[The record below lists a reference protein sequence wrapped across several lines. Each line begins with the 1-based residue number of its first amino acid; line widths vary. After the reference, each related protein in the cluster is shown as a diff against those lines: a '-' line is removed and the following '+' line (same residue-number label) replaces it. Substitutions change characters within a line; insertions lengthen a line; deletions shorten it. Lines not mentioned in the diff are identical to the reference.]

1 MPEVLRIVGF
11 VFFFYANEG
20 NEPMHIHVRK
30 AGGFAKFWLLPIELD
45 YSKGMKTNDI
55 RIAEEIIVRNLEIM
69 KEKWNNVFGY

>member
-1 MPEVLRIVGF
+1 MAMNQCIYMLRKQV
-11 VFFFYANEG
+11 VFS
-20 NEPMHIHVRK
+20 
-30 AGGFAKFWLLPIELD
+30 KFWLLPIELD